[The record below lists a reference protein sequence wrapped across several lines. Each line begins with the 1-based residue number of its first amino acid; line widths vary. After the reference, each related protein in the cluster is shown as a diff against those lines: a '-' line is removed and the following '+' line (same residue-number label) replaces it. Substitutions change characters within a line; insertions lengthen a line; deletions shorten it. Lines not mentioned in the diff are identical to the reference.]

1 MAAVFAYRSPTQRT
15 ELLSLLADCGE
26 QARVLA
32 GGTDLLIDMRN
43 GVAHPEVVVNL
54 KNVEGF
60 SAMSWSDTEG
70 LIIRPGVTVNDVLFD
85 ARIRERFPLLIA
97 CARDLASHQIRNR
110 ATVIGNVVNA
120 SPCSDMA
127 PALLCLGARAVISS
141 KDGQR
146 VVPFTEFFTG
156 VKRTVLRPGEIL
168 EEIIVPADG
177 RRRPRRVLQAQA
189 DQGPRSRH
197 RRRRCHAAER
207 RRSGLGSARAR
218 PRRCWWRISR
228 QTAPVDTIVA
238 AARGA
243 VNPISDLRCSQRV
256 SRAHGRGLRSPSA
269 QGGGVMKISVT
280 VNGHLYDRDVEDHW
294 TLLRFLRESVGL
306 DRHQGR
312 LRRRRVRRLHR
323 R

>member
-1 MAAVFAYRSPTQRT
+1 MAAAFAYRSPTQRT
-15 ELLSLLADCGE
+15 ELLSLLADSGE

-43 GVAHPEVVVNL
+43 GVAHPKLVVNL

-70 LIIRPGVTVNDVLFD
+70 LVIRPGVTINDVLFD
-85 ARIRERFPLLIA
+85 ARVRDAYPLLIA

-141 KDGQR
+141 REGQR
-146 VVPFTEFFTG
+146 EVPFTEFFTG

-168 EEIIVPADG
+168 EEVIVPASAAAG
-177 RRRPRRVLQAQA
+177 RAAYCKLKRIKGHDLGIVGVAAMRQNGTLRLGISSCAPTPLLIA
-189 DQGPRSRH
+189 DLS
-197 RRRRCHAAER
+197 
-207 RRSGLGSARAR
+207 STS
-218 PRRCWWRISR
+218 
-228 QTAPVDTIVA
+228 PVDAVVA

-243 VNPISDLRCSQRV
+243 VNPIDDLRCTREY
-256 SRAHGRGLRSPSA
+256 REH
-269 QGGGVMKISVT
+269 M
-280 VNGHLYDRDVEDHW
+280 VEV
-294 TLLRFLRESVGL
+294 FV
-306 DRHQGR
+306 
-312 LRRRRVRRLHR
+312 RRVLKEVA
-323 R
+323 